1 MMTFKYQANYVTR
14 HVQDFCIKAI
24 LNITPIKSK
33 MSQHHIII
41 MKSKL
46 DEKMLLKVL
55 SENGSF
61 EFALIHVHVSCLL
74 FVRKIRYED
83 FYLFIF
89 ILGIG
94 GVSEQILQSSSK
106 ISFLCRRT
114 LNEISKYIE
123 GDNAYMTCKNH
134 HFSSL
139 KSKFIKKVLNID

>member
-1 MMTFKYQANYVTR
+1 
-14 HVQDFCIKAI
+14 
-24 LNITPIKSK
+24 

-74 FVRKIRYED
+74 FVRKMRYEE
-83 FYLFIF
+83 FFLFIF
-89 ILGIG
+89 IVGIG

-106 ISFLCRRT
+106 IFYVLFHIFLCWRT

-123 GDNAYMTCKNH
+123 RDNAYMNGL
-134 HFSSL
+134 SSKTL
-139 KSKFIKKVLNID
+139 SFGTSVGLGGSESLLSHNQWIIDI

>member
-1 MMTFKYQANYVTR
+1 
-14 HVQDFCIKAI
+14 
-24 LNITPIKSK
+24 

-74 FVRKIRYED
+74 FVTKMRYEE

-123 GDNAYMTCKNH
+123 GDNAYMNGL
-134 HFSSL
+134 SSKTL
-139 KSKFIKKVLNID
+139 AFGTSVGLGGSESLLSHNQWIIDI